1 MLNTHICGREAQ
13 CSYMLSETRDDYAD
27 NDFTNNHYADVVYEN
42 ANYKD
47 DYRAESGALMLRA
60 APFMP
65 ENCLEVS
72 LSTFESL
79 FKSL

>member
-1 MLNTHICGREAQ
+1 MGEVFADICSILMLNICSMKHVMTMQ
-13 CSYMLSETRDDYAD
+13 TIIYAD
-27 NDFTNNHYADVVYEN
+27 EDYEN
-42 ANYKD
+42 DNLKD
-47 DYRAESGALMLRA
+47 AESGALMLRA

-79 FKSL
+79 FKS